1 MDFTTITNDKKK
13 ELLTML
19 NEIVDVS
26 ENTVYVKNRAK
37 KCIEILTH
45 NIAVNDAVV
54 VKNEKN
60 GN

>member
-26 ENTVYVKNRAK
+26 ENIVYVKNRAK
-37 KCIEILTH
+37 KCIEILTN
-45 NIAVNDAVV
+45 NISVNDAVV
-54 VKNEKN
+54 VKEN
-60 GN
+60 

>member
-26 ENTVYVKNRAK
+26 ENIVYVKNRAK
-37 KCIEILTH
+37 KCIKILTH
-45 NIAVNDAVV
+45 NITVNDAVV